1 MLLSKYLDRFKKFS
15 LTKFKY
21 SDINFISKLGEGAT
35 GSVYKCK
42 INKIDYAVKIFDIEN
57 YINLDGLIDDVYNEI
72 YISDLLKNTIYSNIF
87 YGISVYNK
95 LDDVKIYLVS
105 NYYKKSIDL
114 RDFISN
120 NYCRNNYILD
130 KSDKISIIKQLIFGL
145 EEINKCKVLH
155 CDIKPEN
162 VIIYKKNDSYYIK
175 YIDFGGSCYLNSN
188 MFDSSDYDYNFGTVG
203 YMSKEVHNKKIYFSS
218 EIYSLFVC
226 ILEVLVGKI
235 WKDGINYKNCR
246 KEVFNSISKIEN
258 KQIKNYIKLGL
269 SENNTERPSIK
280 NISIDFI
287 NLLQQLA

>member
-1 MLLSKYLDRFKKFS
+1 MLLSKYLDRLKKFS

-21 SDINFISKLGEGAT
+21 SDINFIFKLGEGAT

-72 YISDLLKNTIYSNIF
+72 YISDLLKDTIYSNIF

-105 NYYKKSIDL
+105 NYYKKSLDL

-130 KSDKISIIKQLIFGL
+130 KSDKISIIRQLIFGL

-162 VIIYKKNDSYYIK
+162 VIIYKKNNSYNIK
-175 YIDFGGSCYLNSN
+175 YIDFGGSCYLNSTI
-188 MFDSSDYDYNFGTVG
+188 FDSSHYDYNFGTVG
-203 YMSKEVHNKKIYFSS
+203 YMSKEVHNKNIYFSS

-235 WKDGINYKNCR
+235 WSDGTNYKNCR
-246 KEVFNSISKIEN
+246 KEVLNSISKIEN

-269 SENNTERPSIK
+269 SENIERPSIK
-280 NISIDFI
+280 NISTDFI